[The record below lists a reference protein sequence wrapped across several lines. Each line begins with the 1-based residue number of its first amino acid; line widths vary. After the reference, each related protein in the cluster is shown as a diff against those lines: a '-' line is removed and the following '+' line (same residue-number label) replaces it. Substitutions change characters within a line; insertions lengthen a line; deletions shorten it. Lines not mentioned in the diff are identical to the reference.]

1 MDKNLRYHGLVQAYS
16 RTNRILYGSDCAVL
30 VHQGTPGSPRGLS
43 LIGKIQEIK
52 IYAYA
57 FDLGASDL
65 ATEEVALADCLF
77 GLVRPPPAATAA
89 A

>member
-43 LIGKIQEIK
+43 LIGKIQKSRYTRTLLTLEP
-52 IYAYA
+52 
-57 FDLGASDL
+57 
-65 ATEEVALADCLF
+65 ATSLLKRSPWLIVCSA
-77 GLVRPPPAATAA
+77 
-89 A
+89 